1 MFKTASR
8 RKELDA
14 LSIKSTGVQ
23 INEKGI
29 SETMETTLIVTIVA
43 LGAVGVM
50 LFLAAKI
57 NIGAESTGKTIIDQ
71 TTNSGGV
78 PGPR

>member
-14 LSIKSTGVQ
+14 LSTKSTGVQ

-29 SETMETTLIVTIVA
+29 SETMEKTLIVAIVA
-43 LGAVGVM
+43 LVAVAVM
-50 LFLAAKI
+50 LFLAQKI
-57 NIGAESTGKTIIDQ
+57 NIGAESTGKTIIDS
-71 TTNSGGV
+71 TTTSKYV
-78 PGPR
+78 GPN